1 MIELNLKKYL
11 LTLIAFA
18 ISSFAFSQYHIKG
31 LVFTENNEPL
41 VSGNVLAYDI
51 ADSSFITGSL
61 IVDGVFDL
69 SLNKEQYVILKIR
82 SLETADYYQ
91 NVSNLDGNNLIDLGK
106 ISLKES
112 EDLKTVEVVAYV
124 PLYEVEGTITK
135 VNVQKTILAESL
147 TPLDILKR
155 SPGVVV
161 KDDVIT
167 IIGRGSAV
175 IYTDGQA
182 VTVDQFNMIPVDQI
196 IRIEIIKDPSSK
208 YGSEARAIINV
219 ITKNYYREGTQVNIR
234 QSVLLPTFLSSTS
247 VGINFERKKWLLQA
261 GYSATIGNTWS
272 TRDRSTARAGAY
284 QTELSLLEESAI
296 QRHNVSFGTSYKLD
310 SVSTITLEYQ
320 GSLTKVGVDINST
333 NKVTAAQLTEYNA
346 YNEGVINLTNNS
358 LIGNYKKKLDTIG
371 SSLFIGAQYSGYSL
385 GLEEKISE
393 DISIDE
399 VALGNKQ
406 RRIESNNWINL
417 FSAQVDYEKVF
428 NPLFSISAG
437 TRYSNSINKGDLQM
451 NNLVGSELLTV
462 PNYSSTTEF
471 QEHLFAAYSEANR
484 QVGTFNF
491 RAGLRFER
499 TMAQGITTQENQ
511 TSLNRTYNWFIP
523 SLLVSKKVNEFIGL
537 NLSYNVYTGRP
548 SYNEL
553 DPKVFYIDS
562 LTSKQGNPL
571 LLPQLD
577 HSVKLAVNVG
587 PLQLDATYYR
597 SINAFKDI
605 TKEGLGGENSIV
617 LFRENVDANR
627 FYASAT
633 LPFQN
638 KFATAYLNYSVN
650 FDKVIGE
657 YGDFSSID
665 LKPYHYVYLYAQLKV
680 KRLVKVELIAN
691 YFSGRYDG
699 IYHDSENYSVSIGL
713 SKTFINDR
721 LKCSILANDI
731 FFTKRDAGTYYIGD
745 YSVSYLDKSYTK
757 NIRFSLSFNFGKL
770 KERNYQSIDVGNDEK
785 ERIN

>member
-1 MIELNLKKYL
+1 MIESNLKKYL
-11 LTLIAFA
+11 LTLIAFV
-18 ISSFAFSQYHIKG
+18 ICSFAFSQYHIKG
-31 LVFTENNEPL
+31 RVFTENNEVL
-41 VSGNVLAYDI
+41 VSGNVLAYNI
-51 ADSSFITGSL
+51 ADSSFITGGI
-61 IVDGVFDL
+61 IVDGEFDL
-69 SLNKEQYVILKIR
+69 SPIKEQHILLKIK

-91 NVSNLDGNNLIDLGK
+91 NVSNLDGSTLIDLGK
-106 ISLKES
+106 ISLKKS
-112 EDLKTVEVVAYV
+112 EDLNTVEVIAYV
-124 PLYEVEGTITK
+124 PLYEVDGTVTK
-135 VNVQKTILAESL
+135 VNVQKTILAESI

-155 SPGVVV
+155 SPGILI

-167 IIGRGSAV
+167 VIGRGNAI

-182 VTVDQFNMIPVDQI
+182 VTIDQFNMIPVDQI

-234 QSVLLPTFLSSTS
+234 QSVLLPTFLSSS
-247 VGINFERKKWLLQA
+247 SIGINFERKKWLLQA

-272 TRDRSTARAGAY
+272 TINRSTERTGAY
-284 QTELSLLEESAI
+284 ETELSLLEESAI
-296 QRHNVSFGTSYKLD
+296 QRHNANFGMSYKLD
-310 SVSTITLEYQ
+310 STSAVTFEYQ
-320 GSLTKVGVDINST
+320 GSLTKVGVDINSM
-333 NKVTAAQLTEYNA
+333 NRVTAAQLTTYDA
-346 YNEGVINLTNNS
+346 FNEGAVNVTNNS

-371 SSLFIGAQYSGYSL
+371 STLFIGAQYSGYSL

-393 DISIDE
+393 DIFIDKIA
-399 VALGNKQ
+399 VGNKQ

-417 FSAQVDYEKVF
+417 FSGQVDYEKIF

-451 NNLVGSELLTV
+451 NNLIGSELLIV
-462 PNYSSTTEF
+462 PNYSSTTKF
-471 QEHLFAAYSEANR
+471 KEHLFAAYCEANK

-499 TMAQGITTQENQ
+499 TIAQGITTQENQ
-511 TSLNRTYNWFIP
+511 MSLNRTYNWFIP
-523 SLLVSKKVNEFIGL
+523 SLLISKKVNKFIGL

-577 HSVKLAVNVG
+577 HSVKLAVNIG
-587 PLQLDATYYR
+587 SLQLDATFYR

-605 TKEGLGGENSIV
+605 TKEGLGGENSVV

-638 KFATAYLNYSVN
+638 KFATAYLNYSLN

-665 LKPYHYVYLYAQLKV
+665 LKPYHYIYLYGQVKV
-680 KRLVKVELIAN
+680 KRIVNIELIAN

-699 IYHDSENYSVSIGL
+699 IYHDLNSYSVSIGV
-713 SKTFINDR
+713 SKTFLNDQ

-731 FFTKRDAGTYYIGD
+731 FFTEREAGTYYIGD

-757 NIRFSLSFNFGKL
+757 NIRFSLSFSFGKL
-770 KERNYQSIDVGNDEK
+770 KERSYQSIDVGNDEK